1 MYLRYMNK
9 WFNIIKNPGVIILLV
24 AVLFSSCSDDET
36 FDTVPVIKF
45 ERFVHYYNSAGK
57 DTSIDFVFS
66 LTDGDGDIGFRENE
80 IDLSCGADN
89 FNLYVNYEEKIGAA
103 YKPKKLW
110 TEVTEITTD
119 CDTLVYFDSVQ
130 IAFNQRM
137 QYIEPAGNSKGI
149 EAEVTYRLDYTSA
162 LVLLS
167 NNGRFE
173 FYIRDRA
180 GNKSNKVYSEDLVLV
195 K

>member
-1 MYLRYMNK
+1 MNK
-9 WFNIIKNPGVIILLV
+9 WFNIIKNPGVIVLLV
-24 AVLFSSCSDDET
+24 AVLFSSCSDEET

-57 DTSIDFVFS
+57 DTAIDFVFS

-137 QYIEPAGNSKGI
+137 QYIEP

-173 FYIRDRA
+173 FSIRDRS
-180 GNKSNKVYSEDLVLV
+180 GNKSNKVYSEDLILV

>member
-1 MYLRYMNK
+1 MNK
-9 WFNIIKNPGVIILLV
+9 WFNVIKNPGVVFLLT
-24 AVLFSSCSDDET
+24 AVLFSSCSEDET

-57 DTSIDFVFS
+57 DTAIDFVFS

-89 FNLYVNYEEKIGAA
+89 FNLYVNYEEKVGAA

-167 NNGRFE
+167 TNGRFE
-173 FYIRDRA
+173 FSIRDRS